1 MPYTDRN
8 TAGPMIRVETALRR
22 GCAAWIA
29 ALLGFGVASAGHAQ
43 QVPGIERLASLPHL
57 TGTPP
62 AAPVWSPDG
71 TRLLFLW
78 NDRAEP
84 RRDVWIVAADGGEP
98 RQLTHQPTQNGST
111 EQPLAPFGQHAGTDL
126 SLEALSA
133 AAAGRHDGGVS
144 EAIWGPD
151 GDRVFFVH
159 RGRVLAIDIATGTTE
174 VIAAGGGPAMLSVSP
189 DGRRLA
195 WLDGGDLW
203 LKDLEQGFLVQATS
217 VGVPTISK
225 LPIGRFPSPDVE
237 FDRYA
242 WSADSAHVALRY
254 LDRRTVRRMP
264 VPSYMGEEP
273 ALNEVRRPYPGDDDL
288 VSKVG
293 IYRLSDG
300 VVRYLDLPEAN
311 NRNVIDLAWSP
322 AESRLLVQQDS
333 HEGEYRW
340 LYVIGPD
347 GEPAEIL
354 SDHRPRRIYA
364 AFNAVWSADGRRI
377 IYVDDNDG
385 HYRLKS
391 ISPDGGRS
399 RVLTQGDYDVAESAS
414 ASPVIVPAGGNQV
427 FFTAAAPTPYVRHVF
442 RIPVTG
448 GTAERVTTMPG
459 LHEQLAVSPDGR
471 RIAVVSTN
479 DLTPYELYVKTVGD
493 DSAERRITRSP
504 PDEFYEYDW
513 VEPRYV
519 TYPSRIDDFTLHARV
534 LEPPNLDPE
543 KKYPVIIG
551 NVYSNSVRNAWSAPR
566 QIGALQQMM
575 AIDGGY
581 IVVQVDLRGSMGYGV
596 EFRES
601 FQGDWGGDDLEDLHS
616 TVDWLKTLPY
626 VDPDR
631 IGIWGNSYGGMM
643 VLFALFEKPGMFAA
657 GVAGAPAID
666 VHRFTGNDQHL
677 SRRPQTHPEIFR
689 DSTLL
694 NYGEKLE
701 DPLMFIHGL
710 HDDIVPIR
718 TTLQMM
724 EKLMLLGKDFDMA
737 IMPTSAHWWAYPEHY
752 TVFSFR
758 KLMQFFD
765 RHLKSE
771 TNDED

>member
-1 MPYTDRN
+1 MPYADTN
-8 TAGPMIRVETALRR
+8 FGNAISLAGTAMRQCWPRLLAAILAFAVAL
-22 GCAAWIA
+22 AAHA
-29 ALLGFGVASAGHAQ
+29 KSAPGV
-43 QVPGIERLASLPHL
+43 ERLAALPHL

-71 TRLLFLW
+71 SLLLFLW
-78 NDRAEP
+78 NDVGEP
-84 RRDVWIVAADGGEP
+84 GRDVWIVAADSDAP
-98 RQLTHQPTQNGST
+98 RQLTKVNGA
-111 EQPLAPFGQHAGTDL
+111 EPLLAPFGEHLGTDL
-126 SLEALSA
+126 SLDALTDA
-133 AAAGRHDGGVS
+133 AFRRYDGGVS
-144 EAIWGPD
+144 EALWGPE
-151 GDRVFFVH
+151 GERIFFVH
-159 RGRVLAIDIATGTTE
+159 DGRVQAVNIASGTTE
-174 VIAAGGGPAMLSVSP
+174 VVAAGEGPAQLSVSP
-189 DGRRLA
+189 DGRRLT

-203 LKDLEQGFLVQATS
+203 FKDLERDFVVKATN
-217 VGVPTISK
+217 VGVPTISQ
-225 LPIGRFPSPDVE
+225 LRIGRFPAPDVE

-242 WSADSAHVALRY
+242 WSADSRHVALRY
-254 LDRRTVRRMP
+254 IDRRAVRRMP

-273 ALNEVRRPYPGDDDL
+273 ALNQVRRSYPGDDDL
-288 VSKVG
+288 ISKVG
-293 IYRLSDG
+293 IYRVSDG

-311 NRNVIDLAWSP
+311 NRNVLDLAWSP
-322 AESRLLVQQDS
+322 AAPRLLVQQDS

-340 LYVIGPD
+340 LYAAAPSS
-347 GEPAEIL
+347 EPIEIL
-354 SDHRPRRIYA
+354 SDHRPNRIYS
-364 AFNAVWSADGRRI
+364 AFNATWSADGRRI

-385 HYRLKS
+385 YYRLKT

-399 RVLTQGDYDVAESAS
+399 RILTDGDYDVAGSGSA
-414 ASPVIVPAGGNQV
+414 APLVVPPGANEV

-442 RIPVTG
+442 RIPAAG
-448 GTAERVTTMPG
+448 GKAERVTMVPG
-459 LHEQLAVSPDGR
+459 LHEQLAVSSDGR
-471 RIAVVSTN
+471 HIAVVSTN
-479 DLTPYELYVKTVGD
+479 DRTPYELYVKSVGD

-504 PDEFYEYDW
+504 PDEFYEYNW

-519 TYPSRIDDFTLHARV
+519 TFPSRIDDFTLHARV
-534 LEPPNLDPE
+534 LEPPDLDPG

-566 QIGALQQMM
+566 QISALQQMM

-601 FQGDWGGDDLEDLHS
+601 FQGDWGGGDLEDLHS
-616 TVDWLKTLPY
+616 TVDWLKTLAY
-626 VDPDR
+626 VDSDR

-666 VHRFTGNDQHL
+666 VQRFTGNDQHL

-694 NYGEKLE
+694 NYGENLE

-710 HDDIVPIR
+710 HDDIVPFS
-718 TTLQMM
+718 TTLKMM
-724 EKLMLLGKDFDMA
+724 EKLMLLGKDFDVA

-752 TVFSFR
+752 AVYSFR

-765 RHLKSE
+765 RHLKVTAE
-771 TNDED
+771 GRD